1 MGETYDTSEDLKI
14 FDPISTWKK
23 STIPGGTYTMRELLV
38 PVFLNGQCVYES
50 PDTMSIKAVCQQELD
65 TLWDENR
72 RLVNPQTVYVDL
84 SQPLFDLKRQLLE
97 DGKQ

>member
-1 MGETYDTSEDLKI
+1 
-14 FDPISTWKK
+14 
-23 STIPGGTYTMRELLV
+23 
-38 PVFLNGQCVYES
+38 
-50 PDTMSIKAVCQQELD
+50 MSIKAVCQQELD